1 MTTKTIR
8 FNDKELDVVGKF
20 SRDNGLTFSAAVKM
34 LITLNSHSEY
44 SDSGVHRKK
53 EVENKPLTIRLYK
66 DDLVKLSRIAESK
79 GITVPQEIRFRISS
93 TMGTSLYDMN
103 EAKDLLSVANDISK
117 VGRLMNQSIKERL
130 LMGTR
135 VTTELSSKID
145 ELDSGLKKL
154 FINTMYRIK

>member
-8 FNDKELDVVGKF
+8 FSDRELDVIGKF
-20 SRDNGLTFSAAVKM
+20 ARDNDLTFSAAVKT
-34 LITLNSHSEY
+34 LIVLNSHSDY
-44 SDSGVHRKK
+44 SAPGVYRKK
-53 EVENKPLTIRLYK
+53 TVENKPLTIRLYR
-66 DDLVKLSRIAESK
+66 DDLVKLTEVAESK

-117 VGRLMNQSIKERL
+117 VGRLINQSLKERL
-130 LMGTR
+130 LLGTR
-135 VTTELSSKID
+135 VTAELSKKID

-154 FINTMYRIK
+154 VVNTMRRIK

>member
-1 MTTKTIR
+1 
-8 FNDKELDVVGKF
+8 
-20 SRDNGLTFSAAVKM
+20 
-34 LITLNSHSEY
+34 
-44 SDSGVHRKK
+44 
-53 EVENKPLTIRLYK
+53 
-66 DDLVKLSRIAESK
+66 
-79 GITVPQEIRFRISS
+79 
-93 TMGTSLYDMN
+93 MGTSLYDMN

>member
-8 FNDKELDVVGKF
+8 FSDRELDVIGKF
-20 SRDNGLTFSAAVKM
+20 ARDNDLTFSAAVKT
-34 LITLNSHSEY
+34 LIVLNSNSDY
-44 SDSGVHRKK
+44 SVPGVHRKK
-53 EVENKPLTIRLYK
+53 TVENKPLTIRLYR
-66 DDLVKLSRIAESK
+66 DDLVKLTEVAESK

-117 VGRLMNQSIKERL
+117 VGRLINQSLKERL
-130 LMGTR
+130 LLGTR
-135 VTTELSSKID
+135 VTAELSKKID

-154 FINTMYRIK
+154 FVNTMRRIK